1 MTQIV
6 ILCGGKG
13 RRMRNLSIYPKPL
26 IKISKKPIL
35 KYLIDFFLKNKLT
48 NIILATGH
56 KSKKVEN
63 FVSVNYKKSITCI
76 NSGNVDILERLKK
89 ISNYIHSDFIICYG
103 DTLAD
108 IDIKKLKNSSKKSN
122 KLMTVTLAKLR
133 ISFGIAEIKDNKV
146 TRFVEK
152 PVLNNKNIGFFYCKK
167 QLKNEFFKSKDW
179 ISFLKKITKQSK
191 MGYYIH
197 NGEELTVNTPDELV
211 DAKEKIKYLKI

>member
-1 MTQIV
+1 MTQVI

-26 IKISKKPIL
+26 VKISKKPIL
-35 KYLIDFFLKNKLT
+35 KYLIDYFLKNDLK

-63 FVSVNYKKSITCI
+63 FVNTNYKKDIKCI

-89 ISNYIHSDFIICYG
+89 ISNYIHDDFIICYG

-108 IDIKKLKNSSKKSN
+108 IDLKKLKNKCKKNN
-122 KLMTVTLAKLR
+122 KLMTVTLAKLK
-133 ISFGIAEIKDNKV
+133 ISFGIVDVKANKV
-146 TRFVEK
+146 IRFVEK

-167 QLKNEFFKSKDW
+167 RLIKEFFKSK
-179 ISFLKKITKQSK
+179 I
-191 MGYYIH
+191 G
-197 NGEELTVNTPDELV
+197 
-211 DAKEKIKYLKI
+211 